1 MQADFE
7 ARVEDAFNDMIKRCL
22 PEAEVEAAQWLA
34 AAGGSAPDI
43 EDIPRRRS
51 EQ

>member
-34 AAGGSAPDI
+34 TAGGSAPDI

-51 EQ
+51 E